1 MFVSLFADTDI
12 EVTIVRKENI
22 LHTVSKSALN
32 EPPSPP

>member
-12 EVTIVRKENI
+12 EVTIVRKT
-22 LHTVSKSALN
+22 LFTVSKSALN